1 VEKETLVHFDMS
13 QHDDIVDLYLSQL
26 L

>member
-13 QHDDIVDLYLSQL
+13 QHDDIVDLYLGQL